1 MSVDPQPELLS
12 EEPVRLPRTQAAY
25 DEQPDARAGG
35 HHRRAWTLAAV
46 VVVAGASLV
55 VVDGA
60 ERSSEVAAVESCE
73 RQLQDASDH
82 ADYRMG
88 LTTNYVRSV
97 AQGHDRTH
105 VADLMAP
112 RARQVLPQVE
122 RARRTCAAVSV
133 QPWHVGLAHR
143 QQAAAAYAGALVTLL
158 QTVASQGRGAF
169 AGDPTLLD
177 LRAAAGIDDH

>member
-55 VVDGA
+55 VVEGA

-97 AQGHDRTH
+97 AQGHDREH
-105 VADLMAP
+105 DLDRP
-112 RARQVLPQVE
+112 EHEDRRLLPVGQVLP
-122 RARRTCAAVSV
+122 
-133 QPWHVGLAHR
+133 
-143 QQAAAAYAGALVTLL
+143 ALLL
-158 QTVASQGRGAF
+158 GHGGTVAPGHGNL
-169 AGDPTLLD
+169 LLD
-177 LRAAAGIDDH
+177 

>member
-1 MSVDPQPELLS
+1 MAYGSPDTCPKTHMSDSLQPARILVVDDNEDVL
-12 EEPVRLPRTQAAY
+12 QAARLLLKQ
-25 DEQPDARAGG
+25 E
-35 HHRRAWTLAAV
+35 
-46 VVVAGASLV
+46 
-55 VVDGA
+55 
-60 ERSSEVAAVESCE
+60 
-73 RQLQDASDH
+73 
-82 ADYRMG
+82 
-88 LTTNYVRSV
+88 
-97 AQGHDRTH
+97 
-105 VADLMAP
+105 
-112 RARQVLPQVE
+112 LPQVE